1 MSRPTKSF
9 SSFSSAGGW
18 LSRRQFFGSTTF
30 AGILS
35 AFGAAP
41 ARAAPLRRD
50 YDNCIYARLLGV
62 RPHLPGHEHTTF
74 VGGSRM
80 PDEVLRAMQE
90 ANEYFVDMNELV
102 AAAGRRIAEVT
113 HAEAGLVT
121 SGSFS
126 SLILGAAACLTGTDL
141 EKIVALPHPTWPR
154 RECLMQKAHRFGYDR
169 AYRASGMEI
178 VEVLTR
184 EEFTNAITEKTAM
197 VSVLASVERQDPMP
211 ASTMTPQ
218 ETLAIGK
225 RAGVPVFIDVASE
238 LPPTVNLTKYTEMGA
253 DLVAI
258 SGGKGIQGPQ
268 SSGLLAGRKDLI
280 DAATLNAFPNS
291 HLGRGMKVSKEEI
304 VGMIVALNRYL
315 ELDHEAITESWNGKS
330 QYLVDQLSGIPG
342 LTARMKFSKKGYA
355 DVELSWD
362 EKLIPLTLKQAQD
375 KLRTGTPR
383 IYWFDPVFMTRCLE
397 DGEEILVARRL
408 RQFFMEEARAG

>member
-1 MSRPTKSF
+1 MSRLTRPIP
-9 SSFSSAGGW
+9 SAGAG
-18 LSRRQFFGSTTF
+18 LSRRQFFGSTAW
-30 AGILS
+30 AGILG

-41 ARAAPLRRD
+41 ASAAPLKRD
-50 YDNCIYARLLGV
+50 YDDCVYTRLLGV
-62 RPHLPGHEHTTF
+62 RPHLAGHEHTTF

-80 PDEVLRAMQE
+80 PPEVLGAMQE
-90 ANEYFVDMNELV
+90 ANEYFVDMHELV

-121 SGSFS
+121 AGSFS

-141 EKIVALPHPTWPR
+141 EKVVALPHPTWPR
-154 RECLMQKAHRFGYDR
+154 RQCLMQKAHRFGYDR
-169 AYRASGMEI
+169 AYRAAGMEI
-178 VEVLTR
+178 LEVETR
-184 EEFTNAITEKTAM
+184 EEFANAISEKTAM
-197 VSVLASVERQDPMP
+197 ISVLASVERLDPFP
-211 ASTMTPQ
+211 PETMTPQ

-225 RAGVPVFIDVASE
+225 KAGVPVYIDAASE
-238 LPPTVNLTKYTEMGA
+238 LPPTGNLTKYTEMGA

-268 SSGLLAGRKDLI
+268 SSGILAGRRDLI

-291 HLGRGMKVSKEEI
+291 HLGRGMKVGKEEI
-304 VGMIVALNRYL
+304 VGMIVALNRYV
-315 ELDHEAITESWNGKS
+315 ELDHEAIIESWNQKS
-330 QYLVDQLSGIPG
+330 RYLVGQLSGIPG

-362 EKLIPLTLKQAQD
+362 EKVIPLTVKEAQD
-375 KLRTGTPR
+375 KLRTGSPR

-397 DGEEILVARRL
+397 DGEEVLVARRL
-408 RQFFMEEARAG
+408 RQFFLEEARAGSA

>member
-315 ELDHEAITESWNGKS
+315 ELDHEAITESWNRKS

>member
-1 MSRPTKSF
+1 MSRDTKSIP
-9 SSFSSAGGW
+9 SRGSG
-18 LSRRQFFGSTTF
+18 LSRRQFFGST
-30 AGILS
+30 
-35 AFGAAP
+35 AFSGLFGAFGGAAP
-41 ARAAPLRRD
+41 ATPAPLKRD
-50 YDNCIYARLLGV
+50 YDNSIYTRLLGV

-80 PDEVLRAMQE
+80 PEEVLRAMQE

-121 SGSFS
+121 AGSFS

-141 EKIVALPHPTWPR
+141 EKITALPHPTWER
-154 RECLMQKAHRFGYDR
+154 REVLMQTGHRFGYDR
-169 AYRASGMEI
+169 AYRAAGMEI
-178 VEVLTR
+178 VEVETR
-184 EEFTNAITEKTAM
+184 EEFANAITPKTAM
-197 VSVLASVERQDPMP
+197 ISVLANVERLDPMP
-211 ASTMTPQ
+211 EGMMTPL
-218 ETLAIGK
+218 ELLTIGK
-225 RAGVPVFIDVASE
+225 KAGVPVFVDAASE

-268 SSGLLAGRKDLI
+268 SSGILAGRRDLI
-280 DAATLNAFPNS
+280 EAATLNAFPNS
-291 HLGRGMKVSKEEI
+291 HLGRGMKVGKEEI
-304 VGMIVALNRYL
+304 VGMITALNRYV
-315 ELDHEAITESWNGKS
+315 ELDHEAILESWNRKS
-330 QYLVDQLSGIPG
+330 QYLVEQLAGIPG
-342 LTARMKFSKKGYA
+342 LTASMKYSKKGYA
-355 DVELSWD
+355 DVELTWD
-362 EKLIPLTLKQAQD
+362 EKVIPITVKEAQD

-408 RQFFMEEARAG
+408 RRFFLEEARAGG

>member
-1 MSRPTKSF
+1 
-9 SSFSSAGGW
+9 
-18 LSRRQFFGSTTF
+18 LVSRRQFFRRTALGGF
-30 AGILS
+30 L
-35 AFGAAP
+35 GACGVAP
-41 ARAAPLRRD
+41 AAAAPLKRD
-50 YDNCIYARLLGV
+50 YEDCIYTRLLGV
-62 RPHLPGHEHTTF
+62 RPHLAGHEHTTF

-90 ANEYFVDMNELV
+90 ANEYFVDMHELI

-113 HAEAGLVT
+113 GAEAGLVT
-121 SGSFS
+121 AGSFS

-141 EKIVALPHPTWPR
+141 ERVVALPHPTWPR
-154 RECLMQKAHRFGYDR
+154 RQCLMQKAHRFGYDR
-169 AYRASGMEI
+169 AYRAAGMEI
-178 VEVLTR
+178 VEVETR
-184 EEFTNAITEKTAM
+184 EELRRAITAKTAM
-197 VSVLASVERQDPMP
+197 VSVLASVVRQDPMP
-211 ASTMTPQ
+211 PSTMTP
-218 ETLAIGK
+218 EEILEIGK
-225 RAGVPVFIDVASE
+225 KAGVPVFVDAASE

-268 SSGLLAGRKDLI
+268 SSGILAGRKDLI
-280 DAATLNAFPNS
+280 EAATLNAFPNS
-291 HLGRGMKVSKEEI
+291 HLGRGMKVGKEEI
-304 VGMIVALNRYL
+304 VGMIVALNRYVG
-315 ELDHEAITESWNGKS
+315 LDHGAIIESWNRKS
-330 QYLVDQLSGIPG
+330 QYLVDELQGIPG

-362 EKLIPLTLKQAQD
+362 ETVIPLSVKEVQE

-408 RQFFMEEARAG
+408 RQFFRAEARGSA